1 MFRSLILGICIAFL
15 CLVHPAIATD
25 HGRDADPDFV
35 GWWKL
40 DETSGTVAS
49 DSSGRN
55 FRGVLR
61 NGPTWIEGI
70 DGGALEFDGR
80 NDYVAIANVYYGRI
94 ANPQVTV
101 ALWVR
106 TESEDDQILLSF
118 DRSEYW
124 RLEINGAVAEPGRIG
139 WSLMTDAGQADLA
152 GQTRID
158 DGQWH
163 HVASVFDRGAV
174 SIYIDGKLDASKRH
188 GTTFGTGNP
197 RFGFF
202 GVGSEATNFDGD
214 KGPENYLKGA
224 LDDVRLYTRAL
235 SAAEIG
241 QLAAPAGQDNDD
253 CRNAQPVG
261 DVLDLPFDTT
271 QATHDGQG
279 IVMRSPNLWYRY
291 SPACTGIATVS
302 LCGSQFDTMVA
313 VYRGTECFPGPDR
326 LIAANDDACGLQSEV
341 TFDAAAGQEYLI
353 EVGGY
358 GQAVGQGVLTL
369 ACEAVA
375 NAEFDLG
382 DAPDSSG
389 SGARMTAYVSASQGT
404 VDAHFPTV
412 ARDASG
418 RPSGPLHIDPL
429 GVAHLGEAVTLENEA
444 DRGTDEDQINNIDP
458 ARDKADQD
466 GADDGVILPIVM
478 PQAGWASFDYLVNV
492 VTPGTDLWVNVW
504 CDFNRDGDWDD
515 DSTTN
520 PEMDAGSKP
529 ISEWAVRNQYLFD
542 LPAGLHQIS
551 TPAFRSWHPVKGPEE
566 IWMRI
571 TLSEQPWKGG
581 ENPSVM
587 GNGGSGPAE
596 GYAIGE
602 TEDYRFVPELDCV
615 LCQDLNEDGKI
626 DFDDLIELMYD
637 WIDNCME

>member
-1 MFRSLILGICIAFL
+1 MLRQLILCVCVVLL
-15 CLVHPAIATD
+15 CAVEPIFATE
-25 HGRDADPDFV
+25 GDPDFV

-55 FRGVLR
+55 FRGILR
-61 NGPTWIEGI
+61 NGPSWIEGI

-80 NDYVAIANVYYGRI
+80 DDYVAISNVYYGRL
-94 ANPQVTV
+94 ANPEVTV
-101 ALWVR
+101 ALWLR
-106 TESEDDQILLSF
+106 TENENDQILFSF
-118 DRSEYW
+118 DRNEYW
-124 RLEINGAVAEPGRIG
+124 RLEINGTVAEAGRIG
-139 WSLMTDAGQADLA
+139 WDLMTDAGQADLA

-163 HVASVFDRGAV
+163 HVASVFDNGAIL
-174 SIYIDGKLDASKRH
+174 IYVDGKVDASMRL

-197 RFGFF
+197 RFGFL
-202 GVGSEATNFDGD
+202 GVGSEATAFDGE
-214 KGPENYLKGA
+214 KAPENYFQGA

-235 SAAEIG
+235 TAAEIG
-241 QLAAPAGQDNDD
+241 ELLARPGQDNDNCSD
-253 CRNAQPVG
+253 AKPVG
-261 DVLDLPFDTT
+261 DVVDLPFDTT

-291 SPACTGIATVS
+291 SPAGTGVATVS
-302 LCGSQFDTMVA
+302 LCGSEFDTMVA

-341 TFDAAAGQEYLI
+341 TFDTVAGQGYLI

-369 ACEAVA
+369 SCEAVA
-375 NAEFDLG
+375 NGEFDLG
-382 DAPDSSG
+382 DAPDSG
-389 SGARMTAYVSASQGT
+389 GDRDARMTAYVSVAQGT
-404 VDAHFPTV
+404 IDAHFPTV
-412 ARDASG
+412 ANDTSG

-429 GVAHLGEAVTLENEA
+429 SVAHLGEAVTLENEA
-444 DRGTDEDQINNIDP
+444 DRGPDEDQVNNIDP
-458 ARDKADQD
+458 TRDKADQD
-466 GADDGVILPIVM
+466 GGDDGVIFPIVM
-478 PQAGWASFDYLVNV
+478 PQRGWSSFDYLVNV
-492 VTPGTDLWVNVW
+492 VEPGTDLWVNVW

-515 DSTTN
+515 DSTTA
-520 PEMDAGSKP
+520 PEMGDGQRSV
-529 ISEWAVRNQYLFD
+529 SEWAVRNQYLFN
-542 LPAGLHQIS
+542 LPVGLHQIS
-551 TPAFRSWHPVKGPEE
+551 TPAFMAWHPEKGPEE
-566 IWMRI
+566 MWMRI

-581 ENPSVM
+581 ENPGVM
-587 GNGGSGPAE
+587 GNAGSGPAD

-602 TEDYRFVPELDCV
+602 TEDYKFVPEPECV
-615 LCQDLNEDGKI
+615 LCQDLNGDGKI